1 VEAVLNHVNEIVK
14 KKCPITYVIFLKIL
28 MMDVPVLS
36 KKSHH
41 VKLMPVHQNAN
52 ILHGLVGPNVLQHV
66 VAVRNHVIVNANVQ
80 MAIHQIFV
88 RIMDNVTASHVKKKI
103 ATQILN
109 VHQNV
114 NSVQIGNHGCHA
126 LRLVVAEPRAD
137 KRNVNARTLIN
148 AKAVKV
154 YLPLIILNVILNHA
168 HAGVTG
174 LHGLNVLTRVV
185 KMLELVKEKTS
196 VNILVPPRAK
206 LWKLKS
212 ALVTVV
218 TGDAGTNG
226 LNVTVHVMKDLE
238 LDHVNAIVLQV
249 HQLMNV
255 HALANQTNPNHVTFH
270 PVKISAI
277 LVSGVDGRT
286 VIPSVDQDSK
296 LG

>member
-1 VEAVLNHVNEIVK
+1 
-14 KKCPITYVIFLKIL
+14 
-28 MMDVPVLS
+28 M
-36 KKSHH
+36 
-41 VKLMPVHQNAN
+41 
-52 ILHGLVGPNVLQHV
+52 
-66 VAVRNHVIVNANVQ
+66 
-80 MAIHQIFV
+80 
-88 RIMDNVTASHVKKKI
+88 ASHVKKKI

-226 LNVTVHVMKDLE
+226 LNVTVHVM
-238 LDHVNAIVLQV
+238 
-249 HQLMNV
+249 NV